1 MDHARYES
9 PLSSRYA
16 SDQMQYIFSPDKK
29 FSTWRRLWVALAR
42 AEMELGL
49 PVTAE
54 QVAELEAHLTD
65 IDYDKAAQ
73 YEKKLRHDVMAHVH
87 TYGEACPKAMPIIH
101 LGATSCYVG
110 DNTDVILMR
119 EGLCLIRDELVR
131 VLDKLARFARQH
143 KALPTLGFTHFQ
155 PAQLVT
161 VGKRATLWMNELLLD
176 LADVEYRIANL
187 KLLGC
192 KGTTGTQASF
202 LELFD
207 GDHAKCRELD
217 RKIAAEMGFEA
228 TAAVSGQTYS
238 RKVDYQVVSTLSGI
252 AQSASKFA
260 TDLRLLCHL
269 KEVEEP
275 FEKNQIGSSA
285 MPYKRNPMRCE
296 RICALAR
303 YVMADAVNPAVT
315 AASQWFER
323 TLDDSANKR
332 LSVPEAFLAV
342 DAILNIW
349 ANVADGLVVHEKVIE
364 KHVLEEL
371 PFMASE
377 NIMMDAVKK
386 GGNRQDLH
394 ERIRVL
400 SQQAGANVKDLGLS
414 NNLIDLIAADPAF
427 AMLSRE
433 ELTAHLEPSRYIGRC
448 PEQVEEFLKEEVEPV
463 LERYPHAL
471 EGKTAELKV

>member
-1 MDHARYES
+1 MPTNTYES

-16 SDQMQYIFSPDKK
+16 SEEMLYLFSADKK
-29 FSTWRRLWVALAR
+29 FSTWRKLWVALAR

-49 PVTAE
+49 PVTQE
-54 QVAELEAHLTD
+54 QVDELEAHIYD
-65 IDYDKAAQ
+65 IDYEKAAAW
-73 YEKKLRHDVMAHVH
+73 EKKLRHDVMAHVH
-87 TYGEACPKAMPIIH
+87 TYGELCPKAMPIIH

-119 EGLCLIRDELVR
+119 EGLILVR
-131 VLDKLARFARQH
+131 NKLVQVIDALAKFAREY

-155 PAQLVT
+155 AAQLVT
-161 VGKRATLWMNELLLD
+161 VGKRASLWMNDLLLD
-176 LADVEYRIANL
+176 LEEVEHRISTL
-187 KLLGC
+187 KLLGS

-202 LELFD
+202 LELFN
-207 GDHAKCRELD
+207 GDHEKVKELE
-217 RKIAAEMGFEA
+217 RKIAAEMGFDGVVP
-228 TAAVSGQTYS
+228 VSGQTYS
-238 RKVDYQVVSTLSGI
+238 RKMDYSVLSVLSGI

-260 TDLRLLCHL
+260 TDMRLLCHL

-296 RICALAR
+296 RICSLAR
-303 YVMADAVNPAVT
+303 YVIVDAGNPAVT
-315 AASQWFER
+315 SATQWFER

-332 LSVPEAFLAV
+332 ISVPEAFLAV
-342 DAILNIW
+342 DAILNIYR
-349 ANVADGLVVHEKVIE
+349 NVASGLVVHPKVIE

-377 NIMMDAVKK
+377 NIMMDAVVR
-386 GGNRQDLH
+386 GGDRQELH

-400 SQQAGANVKDLGLS
+400 SQEAGRNVKDMGLS

-427 AMLSRE
+427 GMTKE

-448 PEQVEEFLKEEVEPV
+448 PEQVEEFLTEAVQPV
-463 LERYPHAL
+463 LEKYADVL
-471 EGKTAELKV
+471 GEKETELKV